1 MKIVLLDQKTL
12 GDDLDVTSELSQ
24 LGSINIYPETAPHQ
38 TIERLENADIA
49 ITNKVIINKNVI
61 DKCSSLKLIC
71 VTATGT
77 NNIDLEYAAQKNI
90 KVNNVAGYSTNS
102 VAQHTFATLLSITN
116 NIEYYKAYVAQKKY
130 SNQSMF
136 THLDKSIPELSSMTL
151 GIIGMGNIGQK
162 VADIAQA
169 FGMSVVYYSTSG
181 KNKEQSYPSLELKE
195 LLQRSDVV
203 SIHSPLSEQTFN
215 LLNEENLKF
224 CKPNAII
231 LNMGRGGIINEKALA
246 TALKEDIIFSAA
258 LDVFQS
264 EPLSIN
270 SPLLSEA
277 VATKMVM
284 TPHIAWASF
293 QARERLWG
301 LTIDN
306 IKNFINA

>member
-136 THLDKSIPELSSMTL
+136 T
-151 GIIGMGNIGQK
+151 
-162 VADIAQA
+162 
-169 FGMSVVYYSTSG
+169 
-181 KNKEQSYPSLELKE
+181 
-195 LLQRSDVV
+195 
-203 SIHSPLSEQTFN
+203 PLSEQTFN